1 MKIIKFNKLYVGID
15 NGTSGAIG
23 IVSDDS
29 SIVKW
34 FPTPIK
40 IELSYT
46 KEKQNISRIDFPKLI
61 SFFEE
66 QVLCY
71 NTSVRV
77 VMERPRVNPQQFK
90 TTMSAMRSLEATLI
104 AVEQLKIPFSY
115 IDSKEWQKELL
126 PSGLKGKELKDGS
139 KQVGKRLF
147 PSIDFGKADCD
158 AILIAEYARRK
169 NL

>member
-1 MKIIKFNKLYVGID
+1 MNKLFVGID

-40 IELSYT
+40 TELSYT
-46 KEKQNISRIDFPKLI
+46 KEKQNISRIDFPLLMKLL
-61 SFFEE
+61 ETE
-66 QVLCY
+66 VLSY
-71 NTSVRV
+71 TVPIRV
-77 VMERPRVNPQQFK
+77 VMERPRVNPGQFK

-104 AVEQLKIPFSY
+104 VLEELKIPFSY
-115 IDSKEWQKELL
+115 TDSKAWQKELL
-126 PSGLKGKELKDGS
+126 PSGLKGPELKTAS
-139 KQVGKRLF
+139 KDIGKRLF
-147 PSIDFGKADCD
+147 PQIDFGKSDCD

>member
-1 MKIIKFNKLYVGID
+1 MNKLYIGID

-29 SIVKW
+29 TLIKW
-34 FPTPIK
+34 LPTPIK

-46 KEKQNISRIDFPKLI
+46 KAKQNISRIDFPKLLI
-61 SFFEE
+61 LFEKE
-66 QVLCY
+66 VLSY
-71 NTSVRV
+71 SIPVRV
-77 VMERPRVNPQQFK
+77 IMERPRVNPQQFK

-158 AILIAEYARRK
+158 AILIAEYARKK